1 MLAIK
6 TESLSKCYWI
16 DENNEHANHRL
27 QKWALKDVNIE
38 IEEGDSVAILGKNGS
53 GKSTL
58 LKILSRV
65 VHPTTG
71 QIKINGKI
79 ATLLE
84 VGVGFHP
91 NLTGRENIFLKG
103 TLLGMSYK
111 DIKRQLDAIIDFADV
126 DVYIDNPVKRYS
138 SGMYMRL
145 GFAVAAHIRSEIL
158 VIDEALSVGDISFQQ
173 KCFRKINELR
183 QEGRTVLMVSHS
195 IESTQTLCNKAIL
208 LEKGEVA
215 AIGSSLDVAI
225 QYFEKNIEISTPAG
239 LSESKDRF
247 GNRKAKI
254 KSIVFK
260 DKFGNSVKELYC
272 REPLFITFEI
282 EKDNDVNNK
291 DIILS
296 CAFGIAFGQYLI
308 VWSSNESNVFPKNK
322 NLTLVIDTLDL
333 RPGVYYFS
341 YRLSIGTLADEQVAD
356 ALENGF
362 AFTVKDQENTLIQ
375 FPSRIGSGKF
385 LSD

>member
-16 DENNEHANHRL
+16 DENTNHRL

-38 IEEGDSVAILGKNGS
+38 IEEGDSVAVLGKNGS

-71 QIKINGKI
+71 QLKINGKI

-103 TLLGMSYK
+103 TLLGMSYQ
-111 DIKRQLDAIIDFADV
+111 DIKRQLDAIIDFADI
-126 DVYIDNPVKRYS
+126 DVYLDTPVKRYS

-183 QEGRTVLMVSHS
+183 QEGRTIFMVSHS
-195 IESTQTLCNKAIL
+195 RESTQTLCNKAIL

-215 AIGSSLDVAI
+215 AMGSSLNVAA
-225 QYFEKNIEISTPAG
+225 QYFEKNVETEKPAG
-239 LSESKDRF
+239 LSESKNRF
-247 GNRKAKI
+247 GNGKAKI

-260 DKFGNSVKELYC
+260 DKFGNSIKELYC
-272 REPLFITFEI
+272 QEPLFITFEI
-282 EKDNDVNNK
+282 EKDKDVNNE

-296 CAFGIAFGQYLI
+296 CAFGISFGQYLI

-322 NLTLVIDTLDL
+322 HLTLAIDTLDL

-362 AFTVKDQENTLIQ
+362 AFTVKDRENTRIQ
-375 FPSRIGSGKF
+375 FPSRIGSGHF
-385 LSD
+385 LND